1 MLVSVEGRVKIPVFS
16 TILLMTAFVL
26 PLAPTQLKAEDR
38 PAVNVLRATV
48 QVLIKDKQNNTL
60 GTGSGVIVSSKGY
73 ILTAKHVLN
82 EYFKSPETR
91 RVVVRLPNQNL
102 MLLSEN
108 SVAVVSQDP
117 NVDMA
122 LLHLPTIDLP
132 FLKFG
137 NSSLLEMHDRLM
149 ASGFGAGSETVL
161 SKFGHR
167 SGLTWEVDN
176 PLSEGFSGGPVVK
189 DGCDVLVGIVVGGLE
204 NSSGIIS
211 GRSQIIP
218 SQYGA
223 MLFAQANSTQ
233 SETLCSESSSTNLSS
248 AAEKKEGS
256 REPPPVES
264 FGCKEVTVSERING
278 VLTWSKKCL

>member
-1 MLVSVEGRVKIPVFS
+1 MLVSEEGRVIIRAFS
-16 TILLMTAFVL
+16 PILVLSACFWFLMV
-26 PLAPTQLKAEDR
+26 TQVKAADR
-38 PAVNVLRATV
+38 AAINVLRATV
-48 QVLIKDKQNNTL
+48 QVLIKDAQNNTL
-60 GTGSGVIVSSKGY
+60 GIGSGVIVSSDGH
-73 ILTAKHVLN
+73 ILTAKHVLD

-91 RVVVRLPNQNL
+91 RVVVRLPNQHL
-102 MLLSEN
+102 MLQSEN
-108 SVAVVSQDP
+108 PVKVISRDP

-122 LLHLPTIDLP
+122 LLRLPTIDLP

-167 SGLTWEVDN
+167 SGLAWEVDN

-189 DGCDVLVGIVVGGLE
+189 DGCDVLVGIVLGGLG
-204 NSSGIIS
+204 NSSGIIP

-223 MLFAQANSTQ
+223 MLFAQASSAQ
-233 SETLCSESSSTNLSS
+233 SETLCSESSPTNLDP
-248 AAEKKEGS
+248 AGEKKGGPTESSPGGS
-256 REPPPVES
+256 VA
-264 FGCKEVTVSERING
+264 CKDVTVSERING